1 MWDNWRL
8 WQSAGEG
15 CASAAGAS
23 LPANTQCWC
32 AGGNPRGNCIF
43 SYPWEDHKVTTYE
56 IFSYQHLLVFSS
68 DAGIILH
75 RALDMRLIYWEH
87 QNKVGKT
94 GVPLGH
100 VSVSFCNIRSVNFH
114 LCHHKDARNKPHAH
128 WCRCP
133 QVSRNSPS
141 WLNPTATVDEA
152 WETAQHLLMVATLG
166 IRPRCCC
173 HCQCDFYL
181 IPFIWNLPQTAK

>member
-1 MWDNWRL
+1 MRDNWRL

-43 SYPWEDHKVTTYE
+43 SYPWENHKVSTYG

-114 LCHHKDARNKPHAH
+114 LCHYKDTRNKP
-128 WCRCP
+128 
-133 QVSRNSPS
+133 QSKDSM
-141 WLNPTATVDEA
+141 PTGAGA
-152 WETAQHLLMVATLG
+152 
-166 IRPRCCC
+166 PRSLWTP
-173 HCQCDFYL
+173 HHGWT
-181 IPFIWNLPQTAK
+181 PLPQWMRNGRQPSTCWW